1 MSTCPNCHQSVMPA
15 DDICENCGAV
25 LSTLVGA
32 PAFVAA
38 APLPSISLPVTPP
51 AGRPAVCANCQ
62 AALGPTDDICE
73 QCGMVVSGAIATM
86 TTVPTTTTAP
96 SSTTTSSQMECPQC
110 HKLRSGGV
118 KFCNGCGYRFAAAT
132 ASATAT

>member
-32 PAFVAA
+32 PDFVAA

-51 AGRPAVCANCQ
+51 ASRPAVCANCQ

-73 QCGMVVSGAIATM
+73 QCGMVVSGASIATM
-86 TTVPTTTTAP
+86 TTVPTTT
-96 SSTTTSSQMECPQC
+96 STTTSSQRECPQC
-110 HKLRSGGV
+110 HKLR
-118 KFCNGCGYRFAAAT
+118 
-132 ASATAT
+132 